1 VPTAPHHCLACRTSL
16 DSGTILHLR
25 GRLFSAYIAIRLA
38 IRPVSQRQMTDP
50 SIVAQ
55 GDDAVYDAIGAAP
68 RKCYAQRDKTATPGP
83 IRDIIA

>member
-1 VPTAPHHCLACRTSL
+1 
-16 DSGTILHLR
+16 
-25 GRLFSAYIAIRLA
+25 
-38 IRPVSQRQMTDP
+38 MTDP

-55 GDDAVYDAIGAAP
+55 GYDAVYDAIGAAP